1 MHISIVGTGSAL
13 PQKAVSNDD
22 LSRTL
27 DTSDAWIY
35 SRTGIRY
42 RHIAGPEETF
52 ATLGEKAARDAMTAA
67 GVRPEEVELI
77 IAATATAGNVT
88 PSSACLVQA
97 RIGVP
102 RAVCFDL
109 NAACSG
115 FLYALRTA
123 EALMRSG
130 VAGTAL
136 ILGGEILSHFLDW
149 NDRSTCVLFGDAVGA
164 VVLRASEDPDAGDI
178 LGTVLAADGSQ
189 GACLTGRSDP
199 DNHYLHMDGQQVFRF
214 AVRTVPEVI
223 EEVLRQTK
231 TEKEQVRYYVLHQ
244 ANARIID
251 AAARRMQEP
260 LEKFPMNMERTAN
273 TSAASIPILLD
284 EMARGGKIS
293 RGDRLVL
300 AGFGGG
306 LTWGA
311 SVVRW

>member
-1 MHISIVGTGSAL
+1 
-13 PQKAVSNDD
+13 
-22 LSRTL
+22 
-27 DTSDAWIY
+27 
-35 SRTGIRY
+35 
-42 RHIAGPEETF
+42 
-52 ATLGEKAARDAMTAA
+52 
-67 GVRPEEVELI
+67 
-77 IAATATAGNVT
+77 
-88 PSSACLVQA
+88 
-97 RIGVP
+97 
-102 RAVCFDL
+102 
-109 NAACSG
+109 
-115 FLYALRTA
+115 
-123 EALMRSG
+123 
-130 VAGTAL
+130 
-136 ILGGEILSHFLDW
+136 
-149 NDRSTCVLFGDAVGA
+149 
-164 VVLRASEDPDAGDI
+164 
-178 LGTVLAADGSQ
+178 
-189 GACLTGRSDP
+189 
-199 DNHYLHMDGQQVFRF
+199 MDGQQVFRF